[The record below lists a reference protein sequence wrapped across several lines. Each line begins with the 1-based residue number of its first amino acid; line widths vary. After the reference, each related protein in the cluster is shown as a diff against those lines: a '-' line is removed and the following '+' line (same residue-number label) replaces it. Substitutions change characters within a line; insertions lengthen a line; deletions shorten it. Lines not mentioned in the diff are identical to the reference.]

1 MAEGSGGG
9 GQTARD
15 PSSWTPDMIIQ
26 LMAEVDRRY
35 QQRWEA
41 HEAVHEQESEVRSES
56 AKRIDARLEGLNEL
70 RQEVLADRNL
80 FMSREAFD
88 AKHEALVSRV
98 DSNEKMLDQWQGRGQ
113 GLSMTA
119 SLVVGAVVFI
129 STALSIYFALA
140 AG

>member
-1 MAEGSGGG
+1 
-9 GQTARD
+9 
-15 PSSWTPDMIIQ
+15 MIIQ

-56 AKRIDARLEGLNEL
+56 AKRIDARLEGLNQL

-80 FMSREAFD
+80 FMSREAYD
-88 AKHEALVSRV
+88 AKHEALIARIDAVEES
-98 DSNEKMLDQWQGRGQ
+98 SNARLDTVEKTHDQWQGQRQ

-119 SLVVGAVVFI
+119 SLVVGVVVFI
-129 STALSIYFALA
+129 STALSIYLA
-140 AG
+140 VQAVTSSG